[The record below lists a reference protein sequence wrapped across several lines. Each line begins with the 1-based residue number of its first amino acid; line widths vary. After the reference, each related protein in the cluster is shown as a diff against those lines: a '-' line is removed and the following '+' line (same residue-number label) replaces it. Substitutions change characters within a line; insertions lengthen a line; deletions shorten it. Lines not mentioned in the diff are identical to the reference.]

1 MIKELFLSAGLLV
14 GTLSFAQHLPGDST
28 AIENGSNDNEVQ
40 LFAPNA
46 FTPDGN
52 YFNDTWKIYIEGI
65 DIYDFHLTIFD
76 RAGAIVWESY
86 NTAGEWDGN
95 YGDQIAASGVYPYR
109 IETKDAVTDKRY
121 VFTGFITLIR

>member
-1 MIKELFLSAGLLV
+1 MTATV
-14 GTLSFAQHLPGDST
+14 GFGQHLPGDST
-28 AIENGSNDNEVQ
+28 STETEETVQVQ

-52 YFNDTWKIYIEGI
+52 SFNDTWKVYIEGI

-76 RAGAIVWESY
+76 RNGGIVWESY

-95 YGDQIAASGVYPYR
+95 YGHQVAPDGIYPYR
-109 IETKDAVTDKRY
+109 IETGDAVTDKRY
-121 VFTGFITLIR
+121 VFTGYIMLIR